1 MNIVP
6 FSEFSINR
14 DENDCQWIVRQSDN
28 AAFASQVALAWMC
41 EVDRKPIYNALKQ
54 TTECPKALMGMD
66 LSNALKIVNPNG
78 GLVIEA
84 IPAEICF
91 DILFYYAHEARGHEK
106 RTRAKE
112 LCRRMGKAGAAVFIY
127 GMAGYKLTPTTAIQT
142 SKPNQV
148 EIATFQIIGEIGK
161 ALGALCE
168 SFQAQSLQLTDVV
181 QQSTTGIKIQ
191 MQTEFNDM
199 RGEIRHAANSIE
211 GKVEAVQIALF
222 DFNQTVE
229 ARITSEVARQFD
241 KRLRQR
247 KPQITTHLSTELY
260 SKITEAA
267 SKIEM
272 NLSAYVADILLNYH
286 Q

>member
-1 MNIVP
+1 
-6 FSEFSINR
+6 
-14 DENDCQWIVRQSDN
+14 
-28 AAFASQVALAWMC
+28 
-41 EVDRKPIYNALKQ
+41 
-54 TTECPKALMGMD
+54 
-66 LSNALKIVNPNG
+66 
-78 GLVIEA
+78 
-84 IPAEICF
+84 
-91 DILFYYAHEARGHEK
+91 
-106 RTRAKE
+106 
-112 LCRRMGKAGAAVFIY
+112 
-127 GMAGYKLTPTTAIQT
+127 
-142 SKPNQV
+142 
-148 EIATFQIIGEIGK
+148 
-161 ALGALCE
+161 LGALCE

-181 QQSTTGIKIQ
+181 QQSATGMKIQ

-241 KRLRQR
+241 KRLRRQR

-260 SKITEAA
+260 SKITDAA

-272 NLSAYVADILLNYH
+272 NLSAYVADILRNYH